1 MPKPRTHIRLS
12 QKAHDLLEEMTR
24 KPGVHKSAI
33 LEAALWAYVDPT
45 LSTDAHKTI
54 LQRLDGIDIRLN
66 SVERDAA
73 LSVETLGQFVLYWL
87 MRTEPL
93 PDGERDA
100 AHSLGQRRFDY
111 FIEQVARKIGTDAR
125 LASRVFSPL
134 RDLKSEQS
142 IEFNSKSRP
151 KPSGPNKSNLDR

>member
-45 LSTDAHKTI
+45 LTSDANKAI
-54 LQRLDGIDIRLN
+54 LNRMDRIDTHLN
-66 SVERDAA
+66 AIERDAA
-73 LSVETLGQFVLYWL
+73 LSVETLGQFILYWL

-93 PDGERDA
+93 PEGERDA
-100 AHSLGQRRFDY
+100 AHSLGQRRFEY
-111 FIEQVARKIGTDAR
+111 FIEQVVRKIGADGGLT
-125 LASRVFSPL
+125 SRVFSSMQDT
-134 RDLKSEQS
+134 DLKQ
-142 IEFNSKSRP
+142 
-151 KPSGPNKSNLDR
+151 

>member
-45 LSTDAHKTI
+45 LTSDANKAI
-54 LQRLDGIDIRLN
+54 LSRMDRIDTHLN
-66 SVERDAA
+66 AIERDAA

-93 PDGERDA
+93 PEGERDV

-111 FIEQVARKIGTDAR
+111 FIEQVARKIGADGGLT
-125 LASRVFSPL
+125 SRVFPPM
-134 RDLKSEQS
+134 RDTDLK
-142 IEFNSKSRP
+142 
-151 KPSGPNKSNLDR
+151 

>member
-66 SVERDAA
+66 AVERDAA

-93 PDGERDA
+93 PE
-100 AHSLGQRRFDY
+100 
-111 FIEQVARKIGTDAR
+111 V
-125 LASRVFSPL
+125 
-134 RDLKSEQS
+134 
-142 IEFNSKSRP
+142 
-151 KPSGPNKSNLDR
+151 